1 METARSWWFVTQS
14 FSLEAWWTVGPGL
27 WRSWCWSHRAKYEGS
42 FRDVARCS
50 KKRFSCFVM
59 LCFPL
64 KEGSCS
70 VSLVLFEFFSLVSPQ
85 LPRWHKVT
93 LHGIS
98 WFSIV
103 HFEDSWV
110 LINPRCLSTTFV
122 DHGRSAPQL
131 VSMQWCPVRRLV
143 LRCES
148 MIFNVL
154 SMIFRTASSRIA
166 LCCIDR

>member
-1 METARSWWFVTQS
+1 MIYDDICCYGNCS
-14 FSLEAWWTVGPGL
+14 FMVICDSIFLKAWWTVGPGL
-27 WRSWCWSHRAKYEGS
+27 WRSWCRSHRAKYEGS

-50 KKRFSCFVM
+50 RRGFSCFVM

-64 KEGSCS
+64 KDLQRFRSF
-70 VSLVLFEFFSLVSPQ
+70 VWVLFF
-85 LPRWHKVT
+85 RWHKVT
-93 LHGIS
+93 LDGIS

-110 LINPRCLSTTFV
+110 LINPRCLSTTFA

-148 MIFNVL
+148 VIFNVL